1 MMAGSGGPVFNKK
14 GNLLGLMAFRLRDDG
29 KYILGMSFMIPARTI
44 NEFVNEGKW
53 VLLGEG

>member
-1 MMAGSGGPVFNKK
+1 MMAVVADQFLIKK

-44 NEFVNEGKW
+44 NEFVNEGK
-53 VLLGEG
+53 